1 MRRLPVYL
9 LIDTSESMAGEAIK
23 EVESGLKLLVSQ
35 LRGDPH
41 ALESVVLSVI
51 TYDCTA
57 RQTSP
62 LTEVALFTAPR
73 LVLGAGTSFGAALEA
88 LERCLNTEVRART
101 GEFKGDYAPIVF
113 ILTDGVPTDSWET
126 TARRIRARCDQQ
138 RLLVAGIACGPDAA
152 TESLRRITDKII
164 VAAQADAASLKEIF
178 RWLTMSISTASISL
192 DKGEARLDFDRLPE
206 ILRKVGDAQ
215 HPAPACQQVF
225 MHARCTGS
233 TGFYV
238 MRYRR
243 VPEAEL
249 PVGTQGPVFLGVAA
263 HPLDAFHFDRSE
275 RGTELKVPLEQL
287 VGAPRCPYC
296 GNTALAFCAC
306 GGVHCCAPSSEEINR
321 TLTCPWCG
329 DTAEYGTA
337 SGGFEVT
344 RSAG

>member
-23 EVESGLKLLVSQ
+23 EVESGLALLVSQ

-51 TYDCTA
+51 TYDCAA
-57 RQTSP
+57 RQVSP
-62 LTEVALFTAPR
+62 LTEVGLFTGPR

-101 GEFKGDYAPIVF
+101 SEFKGDYAPIVF

-126 TARRIRARCDQQ
+126 VARRIRARCDRR

-152 TESLRRITDKII
+152 TESLRHITDKII

-192 DKGEARLDFDRLPE
+192 DKGETRLDFDRLPE
-206 ILRKVGDAQ
+206 VLRKAGDAH
-215 HPAPACQQVF
+215 HPASACQQVF

-249 PVGTQGPVFLGVAA
+249 PAEIPGPVFLGAA
-263 HPLDAFHFDRSE
+263 SHPLEAFHFDRSE
-275 RGTELKVPLEQL
+275 RGSELKVPIEQL
-287 VGAPRCPYC
+287 VGVPRCPYC
-296 GNTALAFCAC
+296 GNAALAFCAC
-306 GGVHCCAPSSEEINR
+306 GGVHCCAPSGEEGPR

-337 SGGFEVT
+337 SGNFEVT